1 MKEKLAF
8 EDLPKQVQRRM
19 EKRKRKKEEARL
31 ERKLRIDWSRTD
43 DEILER
49 YKIIYPDQNEEKLRE
64 NIKYQKLIIGATTKQ
79 SRKKQ

>member
-1 MKEKLAF
+1 
-8 EDLPKQVQRRM
+8 M

-79 SRKKQ
+79 SRKKQWD